1 MNPRIALAVDEI
13 DWHTRDLLRAF
24 SQRGAYAAAVRLSA
38 CTFDSTAPNGLLIPG
53 FPTLPDAMLVR
64 AIEPGSFE
72 QVTRRLGILHALRE
86 LGVVVMNDA
95 RAIERCV
102 DKSTTTFLIARAGLP
117 TPPSWTVDNI
127 ETARSFAA
135 RELDRGPLVLKPLF
149 GSQGR
154 GLQLITRP
162 DDLPEPETVSGVYY
176 LQRFLRSP
184 ANIFLDHRLF
194 VCDGKVI
201 GAMTRRASAWITNIT
216 RGGTP
221 EQLLPTPHMIE
232 LALAAAAAVG
242 ATYAGVDLLPDQTGL
257 SVLEV
262 NSMPGWRGLQK
273 VTEAS
278 ISEQIAAALCCR
290 I

>member
-1 MNPRIALAVDEI
+1 MSPRVAVAVDEI

-24 SQRGAYAAAVRLSA
+24 SERGVHAAAVRLSA
-38 CTFDSTAPNGLLIPG
+38 CTFDSTTPTGLVVPG
-53 FPTLPDAMLVR
+53 FGALPDAMLVR

-86 LGVVVMNDA
+86 LGVMVMNDA

-127 ETARSFAA
+127 EAARSIAA
-135 RELDRGPLVLKPLF
+135 RELGNGALVLKPLF

-154 GLQLITRP
+154 GLRLIKREE
-162 DDLPEPETVSGVYY
+162 DLPEAEAVGGVYY

-184 ANIFLDHRLF
+184 AKPFLDHRLF

-201 GAMTRRASAWITNIT
+201 GAMTRRANAWVTNIT
-216 RGGTP
+216 RGGIP
-221 EQLLPTPHMIE
+221 EPLIPTDRMIE
-232 LALAAAAAVG
+232 LALAAAAVVG
-242 ATYAGVDLLPDQTGL
+242 AAYAGVDLLPDEDGL

-262 NSMPGWRGLQK
+262 NSMPGWHGLQA
-273 VTEAS
+273 VTAMS
-278 ISEQIAAALCCR
+278 ISAKIAMALCNR